1 MSKTPITRRVL
12 LAVATTVLASSAWAQ
27 AAWPSK
33 PITLIVPFPPGGPTD
48 VVSRIVGKELSDRL
62 GQPVIVEN
70 KSGASGSI
78 AAGQVKRAAPDGYTL
93 MTLAT
98 PTLFA
103 PLFYKGAG
111 YNVTKNFTPISM
123 IYDLP
128 IVPAVWIA
136 YHFTFPVET
145 NFIAVFSRT

>member
-1 MSKTPITRRVL
+1 M
-12 LAVATTVLASSAWAQ
+12 
-27 AAWPSK
+27 
-33 PITLIVPFPPGGPTD
+33 
-48 VVSRIVGKELSDRL
+48 VSRIVGKELADRL

-103 PLFYKGAG
+103 PCSTRAQAI
-111 YNVTKNFTPISM
+111 T
-123 IYDLP
+123 
-128 IVPAVWIA
+128 
-136 YHFTFPVET
+136 
-145 NFIAVFSRT
+145 